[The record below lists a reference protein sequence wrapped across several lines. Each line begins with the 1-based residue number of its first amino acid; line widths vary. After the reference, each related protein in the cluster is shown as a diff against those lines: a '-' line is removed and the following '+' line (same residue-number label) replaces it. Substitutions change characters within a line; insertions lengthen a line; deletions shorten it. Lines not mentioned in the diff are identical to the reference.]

1 MSIKNLERRE
11 KVLELFKVKKNF
23 EKISEER
30 ALSLE
35 NMELLKICKERDE
48 MIAAIKT
55 VDATLADKNEK
66 KFITG
71 QFEYSL
77 NYSFSLQE
85 NVRQAEAEIDLT
97 QERIQKCQE
106 KLQRS
111 IKQVEV
117 VGEKLSVNRC
127 MINAHIESK
136 HILDNS

>member
-35 NMELLKICKERDE
+35 NMELLKICKERDA

-55 VDATLADKNEK
+55 VDATLVDKNEK

-85 NVRQAEAEIDLT
+85 NVKQVEAEIGRA
-97 QERIQKCQE
+97 QERIKKYQENLQK
-106 KLQRS
+106 S

-117 VGEKLSVNRC
+117 VDEKLGVNRC
-127 MINAHIESK
+127 LINAHIESK